1 MTLRAHLGEAEAVY
15 PTLEPGYTLIV
26 SDGAYGIGGFPG
38 DPTDPRRLADWYAPH
53 LAAWDR
59 LAAPSASLYLW

>member
-15 PTLEPGYTLIV
+15 PTLEPGYALIV

-38 DPTDPRRLADWYAPH
+38 DPADARRLADWYAPH

-59 LAAPSASLYLW
+59 LAAQSASP